1 MKTIM
6 CTIALACTTCGF
18 VVWRVHAARSQ
29 DVPHFAVLDDQSF
42 SYTGGCLATVGLAEQ
57 ISNAPNASQGSTLT
71 MLALGDGR
79 SANEPQQLGTY
90 SIPRSRQVI
99 EGAHANARHRQE
111 LLLDIWDKCNS
122 AGGISTSPIFLGV
135 KQSIAS
141 LRSKGCKESSHCQ
154 LLVSSDLE
162 ENVEPAIKERLNHRN
177 SKRELPTRLD
187 NRGIGVVFCG
197 FAATAGVIEDASGR
211 EIRKATPRNP
221 GREDRIQ
228 ETWRSLF
235 TSPVG
240 VVFEP
245 YCPKPSNPGLF
256 VSFDK
261 SHQGGAQ

>member
-1 MKTIM
+1 MSRTLRYSM
-6 CTIALACTTCGF
+6 TSPFRTPVG
-18 VVWRVHAARSQ
+18 VWQRLDWQSKSQ
-29 DVPHFAVLDDQSF
+29 MRP
-42 SYTGGCLATVGLAEQ
+42 TR
-57 ISNAPNASQGSTLT
+57 SQGSTLT

-221 GREDRIQ
+221 GREDRIAGDLAFALH
-228 ETWRSLF
+228 EPGGRSVRTLLSQ
-235 TSPVG
+235 TEQSGPVRI
-240 VVFEP
+240 FR
-245 YCPKPSNPGLF
+245 
-256 VSFDK
+256 
-261 SHQGGAQ
+261 